1 MDQLNLNSNIT
12 YSTFNLT
19 LDYEGIG
26 YVHNNALY
34 NFFQLM
40 NKIGE
45 DKTIKRLKD
54 LAIEETKMGEN
65 AGVYPIG
72 STEVISELYT
82 IFELNE
88 NDQEKL
94 LNEVS
99 LFYNKI
105 LTDKKFNETLILGTA
120 NLAVHSVIF
129 WSNFD
134 KDNPLLRGRGRTAF
148 IAASDLL
155 GGITAGWHGSK
166 AGASVGAVF
175 GNPLAGIL
183 VGGIGGFLLGG
194 AVASGGAYYAS
205 R

>member
-65 AGVYPIG
+65 AGVYPVG

>member
-65 AGVYPIG
+65 AGVYPEG

-99 LFYNKI
+99 LFYDKI

-148 IAASDLL
+148 IAGIDLL
-155 GGITAGWHGSK
+155 GAITTGWNGSK

>member
-120 NLAVHSVIF
+120 NLAVHSVVF

>member
-65 AGVYPIG
+65 AGVYPVG

-155 GGITAGWHGSK
+155 GGITAGWHGSN